1 MAYASHLKIL
11 GLSLLALGLSL
22 GTTQGVS
29 PSPGHQAHPPADP
42 GPQAPHG
49 DDTHHGTFEI
59 PPGQAVPTLNL
70 AVHTDALRG
79 WNLEIQ
85 TTDFRFAPEQVN
97 QANQPNVGHGH
108 LYIDGE
114 KLGRVY
120 GPWVHLVD
128 LPPGRHQI
136 TVSLNTN
143 RHQTLTHQG
152 QPIAATVEIVV
163 P

>member
-1 MAYASHLKIL
+1 MVYASRLKML
-11 GLSLLALGLSL
+11 GLSLLVLGLSL
-22 GTTQGVS
+22 GTAQGVN
-29 PSPGHQAHPPADP
+29 PSPGHQTQPAT
-42 GPQAPHG
+42 GHGQQQPHG
-49 DDTHHGTFEI
+49 DAHHGTFEV

-70 AVHTDALRG
+70 VVHTDALRG

-85 TTDFRFAPEQVN
+85 TTNFRFAPEQVN

-108 LYIDGE
+108 LSINGE
-114 KLGRVY
+114 KSGRFY

>member
-1 MAYASHLKIL
+1 MVDASYLKIL
-11 GLSLLALGLSL
+11 GQGLLLLGLSL
-22 GTTQGVS
+22 GTAQGVS
-29 PSPGHQAHPPADP
+29 SSPGHQAHPPT
-42 GPQAPHG
+42 GHGQQHPHG
-49 DDTHHGTFEI
+49 DAHHGTFEI

-70 AVHTDALRG
+70 VVHPDALRG

-97 QANQPNVGHGH
+97 QANQPNLGHGH
-108 LYIDGE
+108 LSINGE
-114 KLGRVY
+114 KSGRIY

-143 RHQTLTHQG
+143 RHQTLIYQG
-152 QPIAATVEIVV
+152 QPIAAMVEIVV